1 MMLDGLRVL
10 DIAGR
15 SGAFCA
21 RILADLGADVV
32 RMAFADED
40 DESARPPFVG
50 EASVYDVALN
60 ANKRIVLEYGRT
72 PYGDLTRRADVIVQT
87 RHQVRG
93 IHYRYEDIAY
103 RNPRGVLVTIT
114 PYGTSGPL
122 ADAAASDLEVTA
134 ASGSLWLAGEPAR
147 PPVRTTLPQ
156 SPFWTGMYAAMGALV
171 AIAARERTGRGQHV
185 DVSAQAA
192 MATVHPPAIVFWDT
206 LREEHRRLGPYLM
219 GRSIVGAKFRNI
231 WPCADG
237 HVAFAVQGGP
247 IGRHTGRMLGE
258 WMRER
263 GAIDDVV
270 GSIDWDSFDNR
281 KLTQTQVDELEASI
295 AGFLA
300 TLTKREFFAGVIVRN
315 MLGYPVSDARD
326 TFADEQ
332 LKARDF
338 WQELELGGRRVRF
351 PGGFALFDGERP
363 RIRAMKEEDRE
374 GVWKTAGTGAS
385 AAQRGAEPGTAG
397 EPRRQ
402 GPREHEEAAGPAASR
417 RRSALEGIRVVEFGW
432 AAAGPLVGKY
442 LANHG
447 AEVIHVES
455 GTALDAFRSTYPP
468 FKGEPAPNNAWMF
481 AFYNDGKKGA
491 TLNLRHPKAAA
502 IALRLIANADVV
514 IESFPAG
521 TLARRG
527 LSVDAMRQEKGDLI
541 VLSSCNQGQTGPH
554 AQHPGYGSQLTALAG
569 FNQLLGE
576 RDRTP
581 VILYGPYIDYIAVGY
596 GVIAIL
602 AALERRRRTGDG
614 CAIDLSQ
621 YESGLQFMAP
631 ALLEYAATGAVPSRD
646 GNRDPIALPHGVYRC
661 AGEDRWVALSVWSED
676 EWARFR
682 GAVGHPEWSRD
693 DPDLDSCI
701 EAWTAKRDRDQVVA
715 DLRRAEIRAA
725 PVATIAELATDPQLM
740 HRGFWRPTKHPVLG
754 TVIAM
759 APPFTLSATP
769 AVLEQ
774 AGPTLG
780 ADNDAVWR
788 GICGF
793 DESEYRAL
801 EQEGVFA

>member
-1 MMLDGLRVL
+1 MLDGIRVF
-10 DIAGR
+10 DFTAT
-15 SGAFCA
+15 SGAFCG
-21 RILADLGADVV
+21 RVLADLGADVI
-32 RMAFADED
+32 RAPWSD
-40 DESARPPFVG
+40 DPVPRPPLIG
-50 EASVYDVALN
+50 EQSTYSLAMN
-60 ANKRIVLEYGRT
+60 ANKRLVDVKQIGLWRVIANADVVVTDQGLV
-72 PYGDLTRRADVIVQT
+72 YGDVAKV
-87 RHQVRG
+87 
-93 IHYRYEDIAY
+93 
-103 RNPRGVLVTIT
+103 NPRAILVTVT
-114 PYGTSGPL
+114 AYGSSGPL
-122 ADAAASDLEVTA
+122 GWVPASDLEVTA
-134 ASGSLWLAGEPAR
+134 ASGCLWLAGEEGR
-147 PPVRTTLPQ
+147 TPVRTTLAQ
-156 SPFWTGMYAAMGALV
+156 SPFWTGMYAAMGALI
-171 AIAARERTGRGQHV
+171 ALAARQRTGRGQHV

-192 MATVHPPAIVFWDT
+192 MATIHPPAIVFWEA
-206 LREEHRRLGPYLM
+206 LREEHRRLGPFLL

-237 HVAFAVQGGP
+237 YVAFAIQGGP
-247 IGRHTGRMLGE
+247 IGRHTGRMLAE
-258 WMRER
+258 WMRSR
-263 GAIDDVV
+263 GALDEVI
-270 GSIDWDSFDNR
+270 GGIDWETFDNR
-281 KLTQTQVDELEASI
+281 LLSQAEVDRLETAV
-295 AGFLA
+295 GKFLVM
-300 TLTKREFFAGVIVRN
+300 LTKRDFFDGVIARN
-315 MLGYPVSDARD
+315 MLGYPVSDAPEIFSD
-326 TFADEQ
+326 AQ
-332 LKARDF
+332 LEARDF
-338 WQELELGGRRVRF
+338 WQDLDLGGRRVRF
-351 PGGFALFDGERP
+351 PGGFALFDGARP
-363 RIRAMKEEDRE
+363 RVGAPTVADPVAVIAAWSRANAEAC
-374 GVWKTAGTGAS
+374 TLPAS
-385 AAQRGAEPGTAG
+385 TPER
-397 EPRRQ
+397 
-402 GPREHEEAAGPAASR
+402 AASVGATVR
-417 RRSALEGIRVVEFGW
+417 DPDQAAALSGLRVVELGW

-527 LSVDAMRQEKGDLI
+527 LSVDAMRQAKGDLI

-788 GICGF
+788 EICGL

-801 EQEGVFA
+801 EQDGVFA